1 MLLGSMDSCL
11 PPKSRTTSL
20 RRPLRQ
26 LSLGQ
31 EPLPASPLISTRN
44 LVPGLSESVV
54 QLDILGKGATSN
66 VFLAVHAAT
75 LKMVALKEVTVSNDA
90 DRWAVR
96 TEMRALKT
104 QRSPLLNSAFTTKL
118 ASCPRIVDYY
128 GSVVRENGNAC
139 IAVEYVAGGSLE
151 SWLENSGASVC
162 PEPWFAHIAHQA
174 LEALDFV
181 HSCGRVHRDVKPANL
196 LITRNGDLKLG
207 DFGAAGVENSS
218 RMVGTQRFMAPER
231 LKGHRAT
238 AQSDLWSLG
247 LSLATAA
254 LGDDFISQGSNQFV
268 QLDMAC
274 RVRKRLSKTTTLS
287 AELMDFLHSCLSRDP
302 ARRPALR
309 DLMKHPF
316 LSQRQD
322 WQAKCPEVALA
333 MRDRKRLQSGD
344 GSAIEEVLDALC
356 HVRAEENLIGTGF
369 DPATAA
375 DLAYELG
382 VTTDSLVRD
391 VHRRT
396 LEFIRERGGGSSSS
410 VGLSSSGGVSDS
422 GDENGDEMMSA
433 SGRSRDSD
441 GGEGRWRTT
450 MISGG
455 GGIVG
460 DEARR
465 RRRRCTAHDDASGG
479 GGGGREPREERPF
492 HRGGEGRRE
501 ESCSPR
507 PEPGRQAAAD
517 ALTLAMDVIPTATR
531 EGDGSNPRS
540 GGGNIAYP
548 LVTPRNRP
556 TRGGAT
562 GGAGFGGKHSTV
574 SSNTRSRRRALE
586 MSPAVK
592 LTPHKRRGERKAS
605 QTKRSGSHCVANGT
619 RRTSRGREK
628 EGEAAAVGTEP
639 ETSIPGSPREQ
650 AAEVVEVAAAA
661 AETAVEGVCA
671 RVTGTDGDHRV
682 REASAASAAGSVS
695 AGAAGA
701 DGLPSCRD
709 NLGHTAACRRSWE
722 RKCKRNSKPRTAST
736 RTLPSRA
743 DVRTRSMR
751 GVFQLAD
758 EMKAQIAVRDRVHR
772 LRVYPRCFSGREAVQ
787 WMLDGC
793 HASSVIEAENIGNEM
808 MKASVFQHILNSH
821 VFEDSSVYYQF
832 TDGDTPPPPSRG
844 SRRLRQIARVVGGH
858 VARRLVHS
866 GSGANTPVDA
876 DGGGSSRPVSSSS
889 RSVSGGSRP
898 VSGSSRS
905 GMESVAPAAAAAAA
919 AARGIGA
926 ADCICP
932 FANPHQTSRPGDRGS
947 KVKRRS
953 RGRGSQSVLQLR
965 RFSSSMSTLTVPETP
980 Y

>member
-1 MLLGSMDSCL
+1 M
-11 PPKSRTTSL
+11 
-20 RRPLRQ
+20 
-26 LSLGQ
+26 
-31 EPLPASPLISTRN
+31 
-44 LVPGLSESVV
+44 
-54 QLDILGKGATSN
+54 
-66 VFLAVHAAT
+66 
-75 LKMVALKEVTVSNDA
+75 
-90 DRWAVR
+90 
-96 TEMRALKT
+96 
-104 QRSPLLNSAFTTKL
+104 
-118 ASCPRIVDYY
+118 
-128 GSVVRENGNAC
+128 
-139 IAVEYVAGGSLE
+139 
-151 SWLENSGASVC
+151 
-162 PEPWFAHIAHQA
+162 
-174 LEALDFV
+174 ALDFV

-254 LGDDFISQGSNQFV
+254 FGDDFISQGSNQFV

-274 RVRKRLSKTTTLS
+274 RVRRRLSKTTTLS

-316 LSQRQD
+316 LSQRQN

-333 MRDRKRLQSGD
+333 MQDRKRLQSGD
-344 GSAIEEVLDALC
+344 VSAIEEVLDALC
-356 HVRAEENLIGTGF
+356 HVRAEENLIGTSF

-396 LEFIRERGGGSSSS
+396 LEFIRERGGGSGSGSGSSGS
-410 VGLSSSGGVSDS
+410 LSSSGGVSDS
-422 GDENGDEMMSA
+422 GDENGDEM
-433 SGRSRDSD
+433 RSRDSD
-441 GGEGRWRTT
+441 GGEDRWRT
-450 MISGG
+450 ISGG
-455 GGIVG
+455 GGGGIAG

-465 RRRRCTAHDDASGG
+465 RRRRPAARDDAGGDGG
-479 GGGGREPREERPF
+479 GETREERPV

-507 PEPGRQAAAD
+507 PEPPPQAAAAAAAD
-517 ALTLAMDVIPTATR
+517 ALTLAMDMIPTATR
-531 EGDGSNPRS
+531 EGDGSIPRS
-540 GGGNIAYP
+540 GGNNAYP
-548 LVTPRNRP
+548 LVTPRDRP

-562 GGAGFGGKHSTV
+562 GGAGFGGRHSTVV

-605 QTKRSGSHCVANGT
+605 QTKRNGSSCVANGT
-619 RRTSRGREK
+619 RRAGRGREK
-628 EGEAAAVGTEP
+628 EREATAAAAGTEP
-639 ETSIPGSPREQ
+639 ETSISGSPQEQ
-650 AAEVVEVAAAA
+650 ATEVVTAA
-661 AETAVEGVCA
+661 AETAVEGLYA
-671 RVTGTDGDHRV
+671 RVTGTDRDHQRF
-682 REASAASAAGSVS
+682 RE
-695 AGAAGA
+695 AGAATVAGPGAGHVGAAAAAAAGVASAGITAA

-709 NLGHTAACRRSWE
+709 NLVHTAACRRSWE
-722 RKCKRNSKPRTAST
+722 RKCKRNSRPRTASS

-793 HASSVIEAENIGNEM
+793 HASSVMEAENIGNEM

-858 VARRLVHS
+858 VARRLVPS
-866 GSGANTPVDA
+866 
-876 DGGGSSRPVSSSS
+876 GGGA
-889 RSVSGGSRP
+889 G
-898 VSGSSRS
+898 
-905 GMESVAPAAAAAAA
+905 
-919 AARGIGA
+919 GIGA

-932 FANPHQTSRPGDRGS
+932 VAPGNGSGLANQHQASRPGDRGS

>member
-1 MLLGSMDSCL
+1 
-11 PPKSRTTSL
+11 
-20 RRPLRQ
+20 Q
-26 LSLGQ
+26 
-31 EPLPASPLISTRN
+31 
-44 LVPGLSESVV
+44 
-54 QLDILGKGATSN
+54 
-66 VFLAVHAAT
+66 
-75 LKMVALKEVTVSNDA
+75 
-90 DRWAVR
+90 
-96 TEMRALKT
+96 
-104 QRSPLLNSAFTTKL
+104 
-118 ASCPRIVDYY
+118 
-128 GSVVRENGNAC
+128 
-139 IAVEYVAGGSLE
+139 
-151 SWLENSGASVC
+151 
-162 PEPWFAHIAHQA
+162 
-174 LEALDFV
+174 ALDFV

-274 RVRKRLSKTTTLS
+274 RVRRRLSKTTTLS

-344 GSAIEEVLDALC
+344 VSAIEEVLDALC
-356 HVRAEENLIGTGF
+356 HVRAEENLIGTSF

-396 LEFIRERGGGSSSS
+396 LEFIRERGGGSGSGSSG
-410 VGLSSSGGVSDS
+410 GLSSSGGVSDS
-422 GDENGDEMMSA
+422 GDENGDENGDEM
-433 SGRSRDSD
+433 RSQDSN
-441 GGEGRWRTT
+441 GGEGRWRT
-450 MISGG
+450 ISGG
-455 GGIVG
+455 GAGIAG

-465 RRRRCTAHDDASGG
+465 RRRRPAAHDDTGGDGG
-479 GGGGREPREERPF
+479 GETTEERPL

-507 PEPGRQAAAD
+507 PGPPPQAAAATAAD
-517 ALTLAMDVIPTATR
+517 ALTLAMDMIPTATR

-540 GGGNIAYP
+540 GGNNSYP
-548 LVTPRNRP
+548 LVTPRDRP
-556 TRGGAT
+556 TRGSAT
-562 GGAGFGGKHSTV
+562 GGAGFGGRHSTAV

-592 LTPHKRRGERKAS
+592 LTPRKRRGERKAS
-605 QTKRSGSHCVANGT
+605 QTKRNGSSCVANGT
-619 RRTSRGREK
+619 RRAGRGREK
-628 EGEAAAVGTEP
+628 EREATAEAAAGTEP
-639 ETSIPGSPREQ
+639 EMSISGSQQEQ
-650 AAEVVEVAAAA
+650 ATEVVTAT
-661 AETAVEGVCA
+661 AETAVEGVPT
-671 RVTGTDGDHRV
+671 RVMGTDRDHHRF
-682 REASAASAAGSVS
+682 RE
-695 AGAAGA
+695 AGAANAAGPGAGHVGAAAAPAPAGVASAGITAA

-709 NLGHTAACRRSWE
+709 NLVHTAACRRSWE
-722 RKCKRNSKPRTAST
+722 RKCKRNSKPRTANS

-743 DVRTRSMR
+743 EVRTRSMR
-751 GVFQLAD
+751 AVFQLAD

-793 HASSVIEAENIGNEM
+793 HASSVMEAENIGNEM

-858 VARRLVHS
+858 VARRLVPS
-866 GSGANTPVDA
+866 GGGAGTPVDL
-876 DGGGSSRPVSSSS
+876 DGAGSRPVSSSS

-905 GMESVAPAAAAAAA
+905 GMDAVPRMAAAA
-919 AARGIGA
+919 GSIGA
-926 ADCICP
+926 SDCICP
-932 FANPHQTSRPGDRGS
+932 IAPGNGSGLANQHQASRPGDRGS

>member
-11 PPKSRTTSL
+11 PPKSRRTSL

-26 LSLGQ
+26 LSLG

-151 SWLENSGASVC
+151 NWLENSGAFVF
-162 PEPWFAHIAHQA
+162 PEPWFAHITHQA

-274 RVRKRLSKTTTLS
+274 RVRRRLSKTTTLS

-316 LSQRQD
+316 LNQRQD

-344 GSAIEEVLDALC
+344 VSAIEEVLDALC
-356 HVRAEENLIGTGF
+356 HVRAEENLIGTSF

-396 LEFIRERGGGSSSS
+396 LEFIRERGGGGGSGSSSC
-410 VGLSSSGGVSDS
+410 LSSSGGVSDS
-422 GDENGDEMMSA
+422 GDENGDEM
-433 SGRSRDSD
+433 RSRDSD
-441 GGEGRWRTT
+441 GGEDRWRT
-450 MISGG
+450 I
-455 GGIVG
+455 
-460 DEARR
+460 
-465 RRRRCTAHDDASGG
+465 SGG
-479 GGGGREPREERPF
+479 GGGGIAGDEVRRRRRRSVARDDAGGDGGGETREERPV
-492 HRGGEGRRE
+492 HRGGERRRE

-507 PEPGRQAAAD
+507 PEPPPQAAAAAAAD
-517 ALTLAMDVIPTATR
+517 TLTLAMDMIPTATR

-540 GGGNIAYP
+540 GGNNAYP
-548 LVTPRNRP
+548 LVTPRDRP

-562 GGAGFGGKHSTV
+562 GGAGFGGRHSTAV
-574 SSNTRSRRRALE
+574 PSNTRSRRRALE

-592 LTPHKRRGERKAS
+592 LTPHKRRGEKKAS
-605 QTKRSGSHCVANGT
+605 QTKRNGSSCVANGT
-619 RRTSRGREK
+619 RRAGRGREK
-628 EGEAAAVGTEP
+628 EREATAAAAGTEP
-639 ETSIPGSPREQ
+639 ETSISGSPQEQ
-650 AAEVVEVAAAA
+650 ATGVVTAA
-661 AETAVEGVCA
+661 AETAVEGVYA
-671 RVTGTDGDHRV
+671 RVTGTDRDHQPF
-682 REASAASAAGSVS
+682 RE
-695 AGAAGA
+695 AGAATVAEPGAGHVGAAAAAAGVASVGITAA

-709 NLGHTAACRRSWE
+709 NLVHTAACRRSWE
-722 RKCKRNSKPRTAST
+722 RKCKRNSRPRTASS

-772 LRVYPRCFSGREAVQ
+772 LRVYPRCFSGREAV
-787 WMLDGC
+787 
-793 HASSVIEAENIGNEM
+793 
-808 MKASVFQHILNSH
+808 
-821 VFEDSSVYYQF
+821 
-832 TDGDTPPPPSRG
+832 
-844 SRRLRQIARVVGGH
+844 
-858 VARRLVHS
+858 
-866 GSGANTPVDA
+866 
-876 DGGGSSRPVSSSS
+876 
-889 RSVSGGSRP
+889 
-898 VSGSSRS
+898 
-905 GMESVAPAAAAAAA
+905 
-919 AARGIGA
+919 
-926 ADCICP
+926 
-932 FANPHQTSRPGDRGS
+932 
-947 KVKRRS
+947 
-953 RGRGSQSVLQLR
+953 
-965 RFSSSMSTLTVPETP
+965 
-980 Y
+980 

>member
-1 MLLGSMDSCL
+1 MYGSAQVITMAARCVRRTSFPDFPPPPQSVPSCAAANKRRNSDFSSDDQR
-11 PPKSRTTSL
+11 PYTTSSL
-20 RRPLRQ
+20 PSVWFCRAVCVLVRFYRQ
-26 LSLGQ
+26 
-31 EPLPASPLISTRN
+31 
-44 LVPGLSESVV
+44 
-54 QLDILGKGATSN
+54 
-66 VFLAVHAAT
+66 
-75 LKMVALKEVTVSNDA
+75 
-90 DRWAVR
+90 
-96 TEMRALKT
+96 
-104 QRSPLLNSAFTTKL
+104 
-118 ASCPRIVDYY
+118 
-128 GSVVRENGNAC
+128 
-139 IAVEYVAGGSLE
+139 
-151 SWLENSGASVC
+151 
-162 PEPWFAHIAHQA
+162 
-174 LEALDFV
+174 ALDFV

-268 QLDMAC
+268 QLDMAG
-274 RVRKRLSKTTTLS
+274 RVRRRLSKTTTLS
-287 AELMDFLHSCLSRDP
+287 AELMDFLHSCLSKDP

-309 DLMKHPF
+309 NLMKHPF

-344 GSAIEEVLDALC
+344 VSAIEEVLDALC
-356 HVRAEENLIGTGF
+356 HVRAEENLIGTSF

-396 LEFIRERGGGSSSS
+396 LDFIRERGGGSGSS
-410 VGLSSSGGVSDS
+410 GDLSSSGPVSD
-422 GDENGDEMMSA
+422 GGDEM
-433 SGRSRDSD
+433 RSRDSD
-441 GGEGRWRTT
+441 GGEGRWRA
-450 MISGG
+450 ISGG
-455 GGIVG
+455 GGGIAG
-460 DEARR
+460 DEAQRR
-465 RRRRCTAHDDASGG
+465 RRRPAAHDDAGGDGG
-479 GGGGREPREERPF
+479 GETREERPL
-492 HRGGEGRRE
+492 HRGGVGRRE
-501 ESCSPR
+501 ESCYPR
-507 PEPGRQAAAD
+507 PEPPPQAAAAAAAD
-517 ALTLAMDVIPTATR
+517 ALTLAMDMIPTATR

-540 GGGNIAYP
+540 GGNNAYP
-548 LVTPRNRP
+548 LVTPRDRP

-562 GGAGFGGKHSTV
+562 GGAGFGGRHSTAV
-574 SSNTRSRRRALE
+574 YSNTRGRRRALE

-592 LTPHKRRGERKAS
+592 LTPHKRRGERKAP
-605 QTKRSGSHCVANGT
+605 QTKRNGSCCVANGT
-619 RRTSRGREK
+619 RRAGRGREK
-628 EGEAAAVGTEP
+628 ERDATVAAPAVAGTEA
-639 ETSIPGSPREQ
+639 ETSMSRSPREH
-650 AAEVVEVAAAA
+650 ATEVVTAA
-661 AETAVEGVCA
+661 AETAVEGMSA
-671 RVTGTDGDHRV
+671 RVTGTDRDHHRF
-682 REASAASAAGSVS
+682 RE
-695 AGAAGA
+695 AGAANVTGPGAGHVGAAVESAGITAA

-709 NLGHTAACRRSWE
+709 SLVHTAACRRSWE
-722 RKCKRNSKPRTAST
+722 RKCKRNRRPRTASS

-743 DVRTRSMR
+743 EVPTRSMR

-793 HASSVIEAENIGNEM
+793 HASSVMEAENIGNEM

-858 VARRLVHS
+858 VARRLVPS
-866 GSGANTPVDA
+866 GGGAGTPVDV
-876 DGGGSSRPVSSSS
+876 DGASSRPVSSSS

-905 GMESVAPAAAAAAA
+905 SMDAVPRMAA

-932 FANPHQTSRPGDRGS
+932 VAPGNGSGLANQHPASRPGDRGS